1 MSDTD
6 KLILGLWDGHESG
19 AALVSGSQVVFAIN
33 EERLTRRKLEIGF
46 PARSIQACLQF
57 AGCKPDDISDVAIST
72 WDPAKTL
79 TRCVPSLAEQY
90 YQIRR
95 KKVDMTASQRRRKLL
110 KYKITE
116 LPPNEIA
123 RSFSNRAVS
132 RHLREL
138 AFSRPAPHWYDH
150 HYCHATAAAFCSGFD
165 KALVITIDGIG
176 DGLSGSISAF
186 EDGKLRRISAISGKT
201 SLGIFFEHVTNL
213 LNMRELEDEG
223 KVMALANFAFPVAD
237 SANPLLDYFEV
248 DGLTLRAKYGSVR
261 MYRELQRVLW
271 RYPSEQFA
279 AMAQRVLEIKV
290 VQLMQ
295 NAMQQTGLHRIAY
308 SGGVASNIK
317 VNMLVHDLPGVER
330 LFVFPHMGDGGLAL
344 GAAMAANHELHGV
357 ARYSL
362 PNLFLGPSFEDGDI
376 LAAAQKAGLVCR
388 KSDDV
393 VKETAQLIHG
403 GEIVLWFQGRMEL
416 GPRSLGARS
425 ILARPDSEE
434 MKNELNLKLKKRV
447 YYQPFCPAMLH
458 LDAAEILE
466 NYKGVPNPFMTVGY
480 RVRPEY
486 RAAVRGVINIDG
498 SCRPQILHE
507 ENSRIARL
515 LREYRKL
522 AGRGILLNTSFN
534 THGEPIVCAPA
545 DAVRTFVETDVN
557 YLIMEDFIV
566 TKTKRA

>member
-1 MSDTD
+1 MSNSD

-19 AALVSGSQVVFAIN
+19 AALVRGREIVFAIN

-57 AGCKPDDISDVAIST
+57 AGCKPDDITDVAIST

-79 TRCVPSLAEQY
+79 TRCMPSLAEQY

-110 KYKITE
+110 KYKLTE

-123 RSFSNRAVS
+123 KGFSNRVVS
-132 RHLREL
+132 RHLRS
-138 AFSRPAPHWYDH
+138 AGFSQFNLRWYDH
-150 HYCHATAAAFCSGFD
+150 HYCHATAAAFCSGF
-165 KALVITIDGIG
+165 KSALALTIDGIG
-176 DGLSGSISAF
+176 DGLSGSVSVF
-186 EDGKLRRISAISGKT
+186 ESGTLRRIATISGKT

-223 KVMALANFAFPVAD
+223 KVMALANFAFPVPD
-237 SANPLLDYFEV
+237 SANPLMDFFEV

-290 VQLMQ
+290 VQLVR
-295 NAMQQTGLHRIAY
+295 NAIQQTGLRRVAY

-317 VNMLVHDLPGVER
+317 VNMLVHDLPEVEE

-344 GAAMAANHELHGV
+344 GAAMAANHELHGID
-357 ARYSL
+357 RYPL
-362 PNLFLGPSFEDGDI
+362 PTLFFGPSFEEGNI
-376 LAAAQKAGLVCR
+376 LAVVQKAGLVCR

-393 VKETAQLIHG
+393 TGETARLIHA

-416 GPRSLGARS
+416 GPRALGGRS

-434 MKNELNLKLKKRV
+434 MKNQLNLKLKKRV

-458 LDAAEILE
+458 VDAMEILE

-480 RVRPEY
+480 RVRPEH
-486 RAAVRGVINIDG
+486 RAAVHGVINIDG
-498 SCRPQILHE
+498 SCRPQILQE
-507 ENSRIARL
+507 ESSPIARL

-534 THGEPIVCAPA
+534 THGEPIVCSPA

-557 YLIMEDFIV
+557 YLIMEDFVV
-566 TKTKRA
+566 TKPKRT